1 MRKNL
6 MVISVLFILIS
17 FHMNNS
23 INEEE
28 QNPYT
33 INNRKL
39 KKIIRNYINNYLN
52 DKNENKTKDD
62 DDDDKGEDKKDRQD
76 QNYNN
81 DTAFKPDDLEDLD
94 NKIVVLGIVAILL
107 FIIIIVYSSIK
118 CYILCTKKHDSEYR
132 VSNISM
138 NKLGEEYM
146 DDTYEEKKSRI
157 MEKNGDDF
165 GAPLSAK
172 DSKSSRIKGNT
183 FNPDNYVPP
192 NEDKNLYKPYHNEE
206 I

>member
-1 MRKNL
+1 
-6 MVISVLFILIS
+6 
-17 FHMNNS
+17 
-23 INEEE
+23 
-28 QNPYT
+28 
-33 INNRKL
+33 
-39 KKIIRNYINNYLN
+39 
-52 DKNENKTKDD
+52 
-62 DDDDKGEDKKDRQD
+62 
-76 QNYNN
+76 
-81 DTAFKPDDLEDLD
+81 
-94 NKIVVLGIVAILL
+94 
-107 FIIIIVYSSIK
+107 
-118 CYILCTKKHDSEYR
+118 
-132 VSNISM
+132 M

-172 DSKSSRIKGNT
+172 DSKSSSIKGNT